1 MIYFAFVGIAA
12 AIYAVRKEKGGS
24 KVLLAVAGVLQ
35 ALVFAYVT
43 YEFLSYPKVWGGN
56 PLAYG
61 YIAAT
66 FVLGALL
73 YVVTKVRRQNE
84 GLNISLAFKEIP
96 PE

>member
-1 MIYFAFVGIAA
+1 VGIAA
-12 AIYAVRKEKGGS
+12 AIYAVRKERGGA
-24 KVLLAVAGVLQ
+24 KVLLAASGVLQ
-35 ALVFAYVT
+35 SIVFAYLT

-66 FVLGALL
+66 FIVGALL
-73 YVVTKVRRQNE
+73 YVIRKNRLRNE
-84 GLNISLAFKEIP
+84 GLNISLTFKEIP